1 MPDITINKPRAG
13 LRELLLQL
21 AVPPLMGLRYIPF
34 LTWML
39 MSASLWL
46 GHAPIWFKLLFT
58 FTVNIMLSML
68 WPLVWLY
75 WCSGFCLDDCGP
87 CEFRKEMSCLSLF

>member
-39 MSASLWL
+39 MSASL
-46 GHAPIWFKLLFT
+46 
-58 FTVNIMLSML
+58 
-68 WPLVWLY
+68 
-75 WCSGFCLDDCGP
+75 
-87 CEFRKEMSCLSLF
+87 